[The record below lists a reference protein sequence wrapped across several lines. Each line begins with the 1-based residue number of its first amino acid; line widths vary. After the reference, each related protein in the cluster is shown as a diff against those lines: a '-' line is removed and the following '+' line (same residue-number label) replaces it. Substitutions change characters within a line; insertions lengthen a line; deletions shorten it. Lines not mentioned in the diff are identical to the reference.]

1 MGKEQEFLTQLKWYA
16 YWQLNQGYALQV
28 KPPKYELLI
37 LVELHKIERFS
48 SQYEQELKCLSRCI
62 RRYIWK
68 EENEDNLWCYLKII
82 NIVFEE
88 SEKAAAIDDFWGL
101 GRIITYTKCLC
112 ACCGE
117 LKTDKRE
124 VLNKIIDSIQIA
136 NAKVALEERWKNI
149 RSSPD
154 GDKAFI
160 DIFQDIFENAIT
172 KYETDFI
179 CSLDET
185 DILYRMV
192 KEKICDEGRFIPWPN
207 KVQNRWNP
215 PGKTYLYLSYEF
227 GNTFYDTF
235 WKNIQEAYES
245 SGYMELSKYI
255 YNLFEMD
262 IEEKIV
268 ERTFG
273 VVPITIEKKTYFFV
287 LLNTSWCCIDENDTR
302 KIVLGKFQ
310 LDKISEE
317 AIKLRRN
324 IEPSLSICLGHHP
337 LQCLEGNEET
347 TALMELTDS
356 SRIMANAYLCGHT
369 HNRTVVNWNN
379 NVRTL
384 NTFMTGIGQGDAEND
399 RVRAQHT
406 RKRLYAF
413 YVFNIELNSVDIY
426 SYGTNAEG
434 NFKPDFDL
442 YTKNIEENQ
451 KKIVFPINMQKT
463 MPYIWLTGG
472 PNSTGKACY
481 LSDELLD
488 RFQEYE
494 IRMSNFRK
502 EMCDL
507 LWRTRVLYFDD
518 GIDES
523 KIKTIIEIWE
533 KEQEKTKEKTK
544 EEQEI
549 TVDGILYAH
558 LMLEKSVQ
566 GQQLMEELVGLDK
579 GKNSRVF
586 DDFYAYLTQIC
597 AILRNNLVDE
607 EKKTLVRFHFRFRL
621 KDKMYS
627 QLCISIPPECKPETM
642 NMQPMQYDDLLKASY
657 DVGHSLIYSVNKSL
671 VHTEPK
677 KRWKNFIT
685 AIPSFDGNKYRKNRR
700 EHGKG
705 IPFITFGVSVG
716 SSDLNSLLYYMDFH
730 SIERTLA
737 DVIEDYLEYFP
748 IDMKAFCEWAREN
761 VEYTSD
767 EGGV

>member
-1 MGKEQEFLTQLKWYA
+1 MNDLTILHLSDLHIDGQAAYPEILK
-16 YWQLNQGYALQV
+16 N
-28 KPPKYELLI
+28 LLVHI
-37 LVELHKIERFS
+37 
-48 SQYEQELKCLSRCI
+48 
-62 RRYIWK
+62 K
-68 EENEDNLWCYLKII
+68 EEIAPTREKTLVVAVTGDII
-82 NIVFEE
+82 DKGN
-88 SEKAAAIDDFWGL
+88 KAAID
-101 GRIITYTKCLC
+101 
-112 ACCGE
+112 
-117 LKTDKRE
+117 
-124 VLNKIIDSIQIA
+124 
-136 NAKVALEERWKNI
+136 NAKKFFEDLKKTLGNKVAGIVLVPGNH
-149 RSSPD
+149 
-154 GDKAFI
+154 
-160 DIFQDIFENAIT
+160 DIFRSNSC
-172 KYETDFI
+172 KFI
-179 CSLDET
+179 IPACRT
-185 DILYRMV
+185 FAV
-192 KEKICDEGRFIPWPN
+192 QKE
-207 KVQNRWNP
+207 
-215 PGKTYLYLSYEF
+215 YEF

-657 DVGHSLIYSVNKSL
+657 DVGIV
-671 VHTEPK
+671 
-677 KRWKNFIT
+677 
-685 AIPSFDGNKYRKNRR
+685 
-700 EHGKG
+700 
-705 IPFITFGVSVG
+705 
-716 SSDLNSLLYYMDFH
+716 
-730 SIERTLA
+730 
-737 DVIEDYLEYFP
+737 
-748 IDMKAFCEWAREN
+748 
-761 VEYTSD
+761 
-767 EGGV
+767 

>member
-1 MGKEQEFLTQLKWYA
+1 
-16 YWQLNQGYALQV
+16 
-28 KPPKYELLI
+28 
-37 LVELHKIERFS
+37 
-48 SQYEQELKCLSRCI
+48 
-62 RRYIWK
+62 
-68 EENEDNLWCYLKII
+68 
-82 NIVFEE
+82 
-88 SEKAAAIDDFWGL
+88 
-101 GRIITYTKCLC
+101 
-112 ACCGE
+112 
-117 LKTDKRE
+117 
-124 VLNKIIDSIQIA
+124 
-136 NAKVALEERWKNI
+136 
-149 RSSPD
+149 
-154 GDKAFI
+154 
-160 DIFQDIFENAIT
+160 
-172 KYETDFI
+172 
-179 CSLDET
+179 
-185 DILYRMV
+185 
-192 KEKICDEGRFIPWPN
+192 
-207 KVQNRWNP
+207 
-215 PGKTYLYLSYEF
+215 
-227 GNTFYDTF
+227 
-235 WKNIQEAYES
+235 
-245 SGYMELSKYI
+245 MELSKYI

-463 MPYIWLTGG
+463 MPHIWLTGG

-685 AIPSFDGNKYRKNRR
+685 AIPSFDGNRYRKNRR